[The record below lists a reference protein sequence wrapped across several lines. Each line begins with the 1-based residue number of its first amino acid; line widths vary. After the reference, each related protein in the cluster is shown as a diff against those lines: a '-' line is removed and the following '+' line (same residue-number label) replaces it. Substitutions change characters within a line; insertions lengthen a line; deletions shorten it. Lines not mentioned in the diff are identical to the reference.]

1 MKCAGFDRQQGSAHP
16 ILRAAKLQ
24 GDLYMTVL
32 RLKDCRLGNTG
43 AVSLAEYI
51 TSFMSASLV
60 ELALETS
67 DIRAGGGGA
76 LAETLRCNTTLSSLN
91 LRFECVGWGG

>member
-1 MKCAGFDRQQGSAHP
+1 MKCAGVDRQQGSAHP

-67 DIRAGGGGA
+67 DIRAGGGGRWQRRCAATQPFRRSTFA
-76 LAETLRCNTTLSSLN
+76 LS
-91 LRFECVGWGG
+91 V